1 MAAAYFVIGN
11 ETFFSVLKA
20 VGLSSILFLVVAA
33 FMLPALGGAGGL
45 ALPATVIVTF
55 AAAIWGISIGL
66 QASFAQAALIGVI
79 FTGIYWASSSVL
91 GSGASL
97 SGAV

>member
-1 MAAAYFVIGN
+1 MGN
-11 ETFFSVLKA
+11 IMEVCLIPLM
-20 VGLSSILFLVVAA
+20 V
-33 FMLPALGGAGGL
+33 
-45 ALPATVIVTF
+45 PATVIVTF